1 MEKKSNLG
9 LEIIYWGLLL
19 MTICIFNKAFHWIGM
34 GMFAICLMFFG
45 IALGIWQIFRE
56 KKSGEKM
63 SVVILNFFTKFF
75 LLTGLVFSSNHW
87 PGGILLMLFAF
98 LLYFVAVAVSSCI
111 AVYKER
117 NEKLYILLLIAILS
131 YSFIA
136 LFNKVG
142 TLQGLQ

>member
-19 MTICIFNKAFHWIGM
+19 MTINIFCGALHWPLGL
-34 GMFAICLMFFG
+34 FTVCLMFVG
-45 IALGIWQIFRE
+45 IALGIWQIIRE
-56 KKSGEKM
+56 KKAGEKM
-63 SVVILNFFTKFF
+63 VVVILNFLTKFF
-75 LLTGLVFSSNHW
+75 LIIGLVFTVHHW
-87 PGGILLMLFAF
+87 PGAILILWLSY